1 MTAPQSKIFAI
12 GDIHGCHQK
21 LVTLLRR
28 LPFDRQTDT
37 LVFLGDYINRGPET
51 DKVLD
56 TLIELHETC
65 ANAVFLMGNHEYAL
79 LDYSYSGDPEALR
92 VLRVMGIE
100 ATMESYKASLRRL
113 PDLVCFPGAHREFLK
128 SLKFCHLA
136 GNHLFTHADI
146 TTAVL
151 AAVRQGHPI
160 AEREL
165 DTLPGLLSSRRLI
178 REDICFTGSTI
189 VFGHLPFLYPLV
201 MRDRIGID
209 TGAVYGNVL
218 TALELPALRFYH
230 A

>member
-1 MTAPQSKIFAI
+1 M
-12 GDIHGCHQK
+12 
-21 LVTLLRR
+21 
-28 LPFDRQTDT
+28 
-37 LVFLGDYINRGPET
+37 GDYINRGPET

-136 GNHLFTHADI
+136 GNQSLPT
-146 TTAVL
+146 
-151 AAVRQGHPI
+151 PI
-160 AEREL
+160 SPPRS
-165 DTLPGLLSSRRLI
+165 LPRCAKGTPLRSAN
-178 REDICFTGSTI
+178 STR
-189 VFGHLPFLYPLV
+189 F
-201 MRDRIGID
+201 
-209 TGAVYGNVL
+209 
-218 TALELPALRFYH
+218 PACSP
-230 A
+230 AGD